1 MLLWLRL
8 IKESIVFA
16 WQAIVTNKLRTFL
29 SLLGVMVGIFVITA
43 VFTLVDTME
52 GNLKDTFSM
61 LSDDVLFVQRMP
73 WGPEEG
79 DEEYEWWKYMQ
90 RPQVKLS
97 DMKALQERLTL
108 ADAVS
113 FQIGDNATIEYL
125 NSNIE
130 AQVAAVSYD
139 YKECVSFNLSDGR
152 YFTEMEMDG
161 GRNVAIIGAEVADAL
176 FDGKL
181 SVGMRIK
188 VKGQRMDVIGVFKR
202 EGSSIISD
210 GFDRVVMV
218 PAEYGTRLI
227 DYNRA
232 ESSISIK
239 ATEGVDIEELKS
251 EILQTFRPIRKVK
264 PGEDNNFSIN
274 QMDIISGLI
283 DSVFANVEIGG
294 WLIGIFA
301 ILVGCFSIANIMF
314 VSVRERT
321 KIIGVQKALGAK
333 NVFIL
338 AQFLF
343 EAVALCM
350 FGALLAFLLVVTL
363 AGIVNAIDIGIDIGI
378 YPGRFVVALVIALVS
393 GLLAGII
400 PAVQA
405 SRMDPVEAMRA

>member
-1 MLLWLRL
+1 
-8 IKESIVFA
+8 
-16 WQAIVTNKLRTFL
+16 
-29 SLLGVMVGIFVITA
+29 
-43 VFTLVDTME
+43 
-52 GNLKDTFSM
+52 M
-61 LSDDVLFVQRMP
+61 LSDDVLFIQRMP

-113 FQIGDNATIEYL
+113 YQIGNSATIEYL
-125 NSNIE
+125 NSNIK
-130 AQVAAVSYD
+130 AQLAAVSYD

-161 GRNVAIIGAEVADAL
+161 GRNVAIIGADVADAL
-176 FDGKL
+176 FEGQLPVGK
-181 SVGMRIK
+181 RIK

-210 GFDRVVMV
+210 GFDKVVMV

-227 DYNRA
+227 DFNKS
-232 ESSISIK
+232 ESSISVK
-239 ATEGVDIEELKS
+239 AADGVDIEELKS

-283 DSVFANVEIGG
+283 DSVFANVEVGG

-350 FGALLAFLLVVTL
+350 FGALLAFLLVVIL
-363 AGIVNAIDIGIDIGI
+363 AGIVNALDIGIDIGI
-378 YPGRFVVALVIALVS
+378 YPGRFVVALVIALAS